1 MLLHFSLHC
10 IVEKFKLDY
19 DLAKVNALSQQFF
32 NYQMLSDH
40 DIPNSVCQNACN
52 YYDEKNKFYRV
63 DILWGYIGEMKD
75 CIGKYQFDLLF
86 KVTKLVLVLPHSNA
100 SEKRMF
106 SMVKKNKTPF
116 RASMGFNT
124 LGFILAVKLAN
135 PNATKFKPDKALL
148 KSAKSATWE
157 YSKRHAS
164 SSSIITTKK

>member
-1 MLLHFSLHC
+1 
-10 IVEKFKLDY
+10 
-19 DLAKVNALSQQFF
+19 
-32 NYQMLSDH
+32 
-40 DIPNSVCQNACN
+40 
-52 YYDEKNKFYRV
+52 
-63 DILWGYIGEMKD
+63 
-75 CIGKYQFDLLF
+75 
-86 KVTKLVLVLPHSNA
+86 
-100 SEKRMF
+100 
-106 SMVKKNKTPF
+106 MVKKNKTPF